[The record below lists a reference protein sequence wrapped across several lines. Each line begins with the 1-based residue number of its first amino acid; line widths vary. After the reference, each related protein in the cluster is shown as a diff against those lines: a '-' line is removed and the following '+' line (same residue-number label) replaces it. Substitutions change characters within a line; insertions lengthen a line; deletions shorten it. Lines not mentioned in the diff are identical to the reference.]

1 MRKISNRKTTKS
13 VGSRTNIY
21 SEDSDMTQSDLQ
33 RTVDGIA
40 EKVDTET
47 GRVES
52 GSSKGVEGSFRA
64 VKEKNEWYLEIKTS
78 DGWIKSQ
85 EGAFKI
91 KDKNG

>member
-1 MRKISNRKTTKS
+1 MRKISNRKATKS

-21 SEDSDMTQSDLQ
+21 SDSSEMTQSDLQ

-40 EKVDTET
+40 EKVDSET

-52 GSSKGVEGSFRA
+52 DSSKGAEGSVRA
-64 VKEKNEWYLEIKTS
+64 VKEKNEWYLEVKTS
-78 DGWIKSQ
+78 DGWIKSL